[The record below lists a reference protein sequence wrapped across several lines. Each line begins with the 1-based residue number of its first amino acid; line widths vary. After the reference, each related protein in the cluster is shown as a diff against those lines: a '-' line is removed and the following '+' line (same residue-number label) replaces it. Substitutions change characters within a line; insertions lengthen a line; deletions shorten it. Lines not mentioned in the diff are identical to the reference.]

1 MSKSPRKPHRKALTQ
16 NSPRA
21 NGRDW
26 TGAARFE
33 RMAGPVLEECVG
45 VFSQRGGQYG
55 DTWLECRWVKLRA
68 AARLMGIDTLTD
80 AQCRVLA
87 SSVLCDVKYA
97 RDLGGYKEDSSLDGI
112 NYEALRV
119 GEIRELLEK
128 RPADCTPNNERLVE
142 ARK

>member
-1 MSKSPRKPHRKALTQ
+1 MR
-16 NSPRA
+16 
-21 NGRDW
+21 
-26 TGAARFE
+26 E
-33 RMAGPVLEECVG
+33 
-45 VFSQRGGQYG
+45 
-55 DTWLECRWVKLRA
+55 A
-68 AARLMGIDTLTD
+68 AAWFSISATACTSMAKYLANSIITEKTRLMGIDTLTD